1 MGTCKTTAPGP
12 GVAFTAAVF
21 MAQEGEDSDV
31 DEEARLGLLGGDSR
45 PNLMKEQGAGSWIQQ
60 VMVAQKSIPKNWS
73 CTGH

>member
-1 MGTCKTTAPGP
+1 MGTAASP
-12 GVAFTAAVF
+12 GVAFPAAVF
-21 MAQEGEDSDV
+21 MAQEGEDCYV

-45 PNLMKEQGAGSWIQQ
+45 PNLMKEQGAVSWIQQ